1 MSPKSL
7 LIQTNQIHSI
17 IIFSHLDHQ
26 LIHRHILHFVAFCH
40 FTLTPLFSAQ
50 KKCAPCHIS
59 WTYADRLHTF
69 SWQIFYFNKRK
80 TSSMKLDLRSS
91 ATRSLSLY
99 FLFSKK
105 SNEIFFTI
113 YILQCTSIYFILID
127 VINNRFTNFL
137 LWLFKCNSQFHI

>member
-1 MSPKSL
+1 MITPRNRLFPATFAAFSL
-7 LIQTNQIHSI
+7 FPCPSVLARSALVPTPVPIPLNHELIYRHL
-17 IIFSHLDHQ
+17 SHL
-26 LIHRHILHFVAFCH
+26 VTFCH
-40 FTLTPLFSAQ
+40 LVFTPLFSAQ

-59 WTYADRLHTF
+59 WTYANRLHTF

-105 SNEIFFTI
+105 SNEIF
-113 YILQCTSIYFILID
+113 L
-127 VINNRFTNFL
+127 RFTFYNTHQSI
-137 LWLFKCNSQFHI
+137 LF